1 MAQHKTHKD
10 TIDGKATTKARR
22 AARERKH
29 AGPALDLDRL
39 LIDLTNEAAA
49 RRAANLTDN

>member
-10 TIDGKATTKARR
+10 TIDGKARTRARR
-22 AARERKH
+22 AARARKQ
-29 AGPALDLDRL
+29 ASPALDLDRL

-49 RRAANLTDN
+49 RRAANLIDN